1 MLASPRGLGLLLVGM
16 LLLRTGVEGSN
27 TAERFEAAK
36 ALHLEEDG
44 MTTSNVLVWIATLD
58 QYTSSSSRQNLKK
71 VLRKSRRG
79 HVNTVTNKDDFR
91 SYEDNEDRE
100 RETVEPLKE
109 LRVGTLAI
117 PSVVNDWDPPS
128 EIRRALKTGLRMIVL
143 GGPYSGAFINYDF
156 AKYDISL
163 DDRCANTTSVLQDDV
178 KLTGYGSGF
187 TGKLPGELELPA
199 AGCVW
204 AMRESSVPE
213 GARVWYRDGDGRAT
227 VVAMRFRRGEIL
239 FVGYDWRFDPDGE
252 AVDVDSWAT
261 VVELGVDTSLRFI
274 PLDELGYGWMWVAA
288 VVLFIGNG
296 LVLASF
302 LCDGRNS
309 AMVLVGQKDAA
320 LALLY
325 YVICWP
331 AIAIIG
337 GCHLLFAAWRNLK
350 AKCCGK
356 CSILRGWRVA
366 NRERNADRLDGV

>member
-309 AMVLVGQKDAA
+309 AMVLVGQKDVRPFPP
-320 LALLY
+320 LSVPRLTRSRLLPHTGRA
-325 YVICWP
+325 CP
-331 AIAIIG
+331 AVLR
-337 GCHLLFAAWRNLK
+337 HLLAGDCHHRRLPPPVR
-350 AKCCGK
+350 CVEEPQGK
-356 CSILRGWRVA
+356 VLR
-366 NRERNADRLDGV
+366 